1 MKYSILIVVTALL
14 FCASDFIN
22 AQTTN
27 DKISFEDVYGTRR
40 DMGTMPKEK
49 ENLLLT
55 LYDARV
61 KEKLEE
67 LKKLSINEYQKM
79 LWRLVVYVP
88 SDFNGN
94 DKLLN
99 EVVITRGPAS
109 YNDIRKE
116 LLKIDVEILAIKI
129 KNSNPHSSNEL
140 KNELTSALYQLFD
153 YSTLRRQTRLQRL
166 EEQLTE
172 LKNTINT
179 LNNNRDEIVNAKLNE
194 LLK

>member
-1 MKYSILIVVTALL
+1 MKYSILIIVTTLL
-14 FCASDFIN
+14 FWASAFIN
-22 AQTTN
+22 AQTSS
-27 DKISFEDVYGTRR
+27 DKSSLEDVYGTKR
-40 DMGTMPKEK
+40 DLGIMPKEK
-49 ENLLLT
+49 ENLLLSF
-55 LYDARV
+55 YDTRV
-61 KEKLEE
+61 KEKLKE
-67 LKKLSINEYQKM
+67 LKILSLDEYQKM

-109 YNDIRKE
+109 PDDIRKE

-129 KNSNPHSSNEL
+129 KNSNSHSSNDL

-153 YSTLRRQTRLQRL
+153 FSVTRRQIRVQRL
-166 EEQLTE
+166 EEQLSE
-172 LKNTINT
+172 VKNAINT
-179 LNNNRDEIVNAKLNE
+179 LLKNKDEIVNAKLND